1 MNPDLDYQADMLM
14 AKTRHYLITM
24 MGRTADEANLDEFY
38 RALSYALREE
48 VMINWL
54 ASSQTYMEKDA
65 RTLYYLS
72 MEYLPGRLFS
82 NNVYNLC
89 SMDLVHMVL
98 RKMNRSLTELIS
110 RESELGLGNGGLGRL
125 ASCFLDSLATHHF
138 PARAYGL
145 RYQYGT
151 FEQQLWDGVQ
161 IEAPDTWLLRE
172 HPWEFRRDLRK
183 VSVKFGGLMKK
194 EMNIHGDEIQ
204 LLSDP
209 EEVWALPFDFP
220 IIGYSKDQRNSIL
233 TLRLWAT
240 NESPRNFHLQSY
252 NAGRLDQAAENT
264 TLTDV
269 LYPSDYH
276 EVGRRVRL
284 KQEFLL
290 VSASLQDI
298 IRHYL
303 ESHQNFRLFA
313 DKVRIQINDTHPAL
327 VIPEMIRLLTKN
339 YDLPWK
345 TAVDFTQQITSYTN
359 HTILK
364 EALEEWD
371 QGLMH
376 YLLPR
381 QNRIIERLNME
392 FCQKLRAK
400 YPNDEEKVRALS
412 MIENG
417 RVRMA
422 NVAIIG
428 SHKVNGV
435 SALHT
440 EILKK
445 RVFKDFYELF
455 PEKFINIT
463 NGVTQRRWLF
473 CNPDLVRF
481 INKRIG
487 DGWITDFHQMQML
500 TKFAKDPASQQEFLE
515 IKRKNKQ
522 RLIHFLTRENRP
534 RTADGEGF
542 FETPLLD
549 ADSLFDVHI
558 KRIHEYKR
566 QLMNCLQILMLY
578 QELLTKKTKERV
590 KRTFIFA
597 GKAAAGYIRAKQI
610 IRLIYCISRKVNQ
623 DERTSSMLKVVFV
636 ENYNVSKAELI
647 IPAADVSEQI
657 STAGMEASGTGNMKL
672 AINGALTIGTDDGAN
687 VEMKQAVTERY
698 WPFTVGHSAEDLEKL
713 RQTGAYA
720 PSEIVAK
727 DEQIRKATDALRD
740 GSLATNE
747 AEHKDFCALYSSL
760 FESHYGSTA
769 DPYFVLL
776 DLRDYYEMQKKVDAL
791 YQQPNVWAELAINN
805 MASMYAFSADRSIYQ
820 YADIWGISPCPLD
833 EKILAKI
840 RHEYSEH
847 DRCRIYT
854 PLAGV

>member
-1 MNPDLDYQADMLM
+1 MTPDLELQADMLT

-24 MGRTADEANLDEFY
+24 MGRTADEANIDEFY
-38 RALSYALREE
+38 RALSYTLREE
-48 VMINWL
+48 MMINWL

-65 RTLYYLS
+65 RMLYYLS

-82 NNVYNLC
+82 NNINNLC
-89 SMDLVHMVL
+89 AMEIVHLVL

-110 RESELGLGNGGLGRL
+110 CESEPGLGNGGLGRL

-151 FEQQLWDGVQ
+151 FEQQLFDGVQ

-183 VSVKFGGLMKK
+183 VSVKFCGTMKK
-194 EMNIHGDEIQ
+194 QLNIHGDEIQ
-204 LLSDP
+204 LLKDP
-209 EEVWALPFDFP
+209 EEVWALPFDLP
-220 IIGYSKDQRNSIL
+220 IIGYSPDQHASVL
-233 TLRLWAT
+233 SLRLWAT
-240 NESPRNFHLQSY
+240 NESPKNFRLQSY

-276 EVGRRVRL
+276 DTGKRVRL

-303 ESHQNFRLFA
+303 ESHSNFRLFA

-327 VIPEMIRLLTKN
+327 VIPELIRLLTQS
-339 YDLPWK
+339 YDLPWN
-345 TAVDFTQQITSYTN
+345 TAVEITKTVTSYTN

-381 QNRIIERLNME
+381 QNRIIELLNMD
-392 FCQKLRAK
+392 FCEKVRAA
-400 YPNDEEKVRALS
+400 YPKDEEKVRALS

-440 EILKK
+440 DILKQ
-445 RVFKDFYELF
+445 RVFKDFYEMF
-455 PEKFINIT
+455 PEKFVNVT

-473 CNPDLVRF
+473 CNPNLVKF

-487 DGWITDFHQMQML
+487 DGWIVDFHQIQML
-500 TKFAKDPASQQEFLE
+500 AKFAKDAASQQEFLE
-515 IKRKNKQ
+515 IKRKNKE
-522 RLIHFLTRENRP
+522 RLIHFLASCNRQHD
-534 RTADGEGF
+534 AGGEGF
-542 FETPLLD
+542 LPTPLLD
-549 ADSLFDVHI
+549 ADSLFDVQV

-566 QLMNCLQILMLY
+566 QLMNCLQILMHY
-578 QELLTKKTKERV
+578 HDLLKGITKNQV

-597 GKAAAGYIRAKQI
+597 GKAAAGYVRAKQI
-610 IRLIYCISRKVNQ
+610 IRLIHCMSRKLNQ
-623 DERTSSMLKVVFV
+623 DERTNKFLKIVFV

-647 IPAADVSEQI
+647 IPAADLSEQI

-672 AINGALTIGTDDGAN
+672 SINGALTIGTDDGAN
-687 VEMKQAVTERY
+687 VEMKESVAKGF
-698 WPFTVGHSAEDLEKL
+698 WPFTVGQSADFLQKL
-713 RQTGAYA
+713 RQEGGYS
-720 PSEIVAK
+720 PYEVVEQ
-727 DEQIRKATDALRD
+727 DEQIRKAVDVLRD
-740 GSLATNE
+740 GSLANNE
-747 AEHKDFCALYSSL
+747 SEAKDFQAIYHSL
-760 FESHYGSTA
+760 FDAHHGSTA

-776 DLRDYYEMQKKVDAL
+776 DLRDYYEMQKKVDKL
-791 YQQPNVWAELAINN
+791 YAQPSEWAEFAIQNIAG
-805 MASMYAFSADRSIYQ
+805 MHRFSADRSIYE
-820 YADIWGISPCPLD
+820 YADIWGIAPCPID
-833 EKILAKI
+833 EKILEKI

-854 PLAGV
+854 PTAGV